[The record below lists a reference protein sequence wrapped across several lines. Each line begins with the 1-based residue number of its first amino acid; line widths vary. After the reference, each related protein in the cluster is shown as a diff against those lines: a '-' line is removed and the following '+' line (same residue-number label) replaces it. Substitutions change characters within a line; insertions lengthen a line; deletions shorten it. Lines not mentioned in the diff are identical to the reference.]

1 VIEIPRSYGYGRTR
15 SKKVG
20 KYEIQIEFHDFKKAR
35 FSIYKGNKD
44 VYYSGSDSLTDKK
57 EKVLDRYRSLKNVKS
72 IESFVKKRK
81 SIK

>member
-1 VIEIPRSYGYGRTR
+1 VIKIPRDYGYGKTR

-20 KYEIQIEFHDFKKAR
+20 KYEVKIEFHDFKKAR
-35 FSIYKGNKD
+35 FTIFKGNKE
-44 VYYSGSDSLTDKK
+44 VYWSVSDSLSNNK
-57 EKVLDRYRSLKNVKS
+57 EKVLDRYRNLKTMKS